1 MNRPVGVIL
10 SGAEHAMRSAVEGRT
25 RGLAT
30 VRAARLSI
38 CAALAML
45 AGCSAAQTPL
55 APARASAAHAIRE
68 IPAADSAKKGLYVS
82 EFYGDAVYGFRYNNR
97 RGKPPFCNVPGVKYV
112 NDIAVDAQG
121 NLIIPDGGSRTI
133 EVFQG
138 PAMCGQSLGAV
149 GDPYG
154 QPSDAASADAVNG
167 TIVVA
172 NELDGSG
179 TKQSAGS
186 LSLCTLKAGCT
197 TNLTNPKMAQVAGVA
212 LAKNGDCWA
221 SAQDTAH
228 KAILV
233 YFKGCSGAGRLAVGF
248 QNQNYGGLDI
258 DTGGRLVSVSSFDA
272 ALWVYKGCNP
282 RCSTI
287 GGPLPMRG
295 LPFFGHLN
303 EKATRFAVAN
313 ESNVTV
319 DVYYYTPRHIALLYS
334 FSGVSAS
341 NDLGGA
347 AYNPRSRE

>member
-1 MNRPVGVIL
+1 MRI
-10 SGAEHAMRSAVEGRT
+10 AIAMAKLLTYSALV
-25 RGLAT
+25 
-30 VRAARLSI
+30 
-38 CAALAML
+38 ML
-45 AGCSAAQTPL
+45 AGCSASQAPLTPSGAL
-55 APARASAAHAIRE
+55 AALAIRE
-68 IPAADSAKKGLYVS
+68 IPAPDSAKKGLYVS
-82 EFYGDAVYGFRYNNR
+82 EFYGNAVYGYAYNNR
-97 RGKPPFCNVPGVKYV
+97 RAKPPFCNVPGVQYV
-112 NDIAVDAQG
+112 NDIAVDVQG
-121 NLIIPDGGSRTI
+121 NLIIPNGGSRTI

-149 GDPYG
+149 ADPYG
-154 QPSDAASADAVNG
+154 QPSDAASADAANG

-172 NELDGSG
+172 NEFDGYG
-179 TKQSAGS
+179 TKQYPGS

-221 SAQDTAH
+221 SAEDTQQ
-228 KAILV
+228 KPILV
-233 YFKGCSGAGRLAVGF
+233 YFKGCSGSGRLAVGF

-282 RCSTI
+282 RCATI

-313 ESNVTV
+313 ESSVTV
-319 DVYYYTPRHIALLYS
+319 DVYYYSPKHIALLYS

-347 AYNPRSRE
+347 AYNPRSKE

>member
-1 MNRPVGVIL
+1 VRTFKHSDESKRMRAPI
-10 SGAEHAMRSAVEGRT
+10 GAP
-25 RGLAT
+25 
-30 VRAARLSI
+30 RLSI

-45 AGCSAAQTPL
+45 AGCSASQAPL
-55 APARASAAHAIRE
+55 APAGASATLAIRE
-68 IPAADSAKKGLYVS
+68 IPAPESAKKGLYVS
-82 EFYGDAVYGFRYNNR
+82 EFYGDAVYGYAYNNR
-97 RGKPPFCNVPGVKYV
+97 RGKRPFCNVPGVQYV
-112 NDIAVDAQG
+112 NDIAVDVQG

-133 EVFQG
+133 KVFQG
-138 PAMCGQSLGAV
+138 PAMCGQSLGSVA
-149 GDPYG
+149 DPYG
-154 QPSDAASADAVNG
+154 QPSDAASADAANG

-172 NELDGSG
+172 NEFNGSG
-179 TKQSAGS
+179 GQYPGS
-186 LSLCTLKAGCT
+186 LSLCTLKSGCT

-233 YFKGCSGAGRLAVGF
+233 YFKGCSGPGRLAVGF

-282 RCSTI
+282 RCATI

-313 ESNVTV
+313 ETSVTV
-319 DVYYYTPRHIALLYS
+319 DVYYYSPKHIALLYS

-347 AYNPRSRE
+347 AYNPRSKE